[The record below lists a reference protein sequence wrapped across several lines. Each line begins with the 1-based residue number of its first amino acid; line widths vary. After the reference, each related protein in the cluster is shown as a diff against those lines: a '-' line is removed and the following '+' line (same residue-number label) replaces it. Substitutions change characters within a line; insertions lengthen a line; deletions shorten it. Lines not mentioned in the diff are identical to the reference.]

1 MAIKVLKAV
10 SLAVLRLVPGNVYHI
25 KIVTPIKTGEKLDD
39 KKEPAEICEVI
50 DMETG
55 EHRTLVTST
64 VLRKELLKQYPD
76 NSYVGLF
83 FQLSMSRRENKNYND
98 VTLVQIEDPT
108 EHFEEERARLAKKA
122 EADAAAAKKLRDE
135 AAALER
141 AAAKGKPTAPSK

>member
-1 MAIKVLKAV
+1 MAIKTIRAV
-10 SLAVLRLVPGNVYHI
+10 SLAVLRLVPGNVYHV

-64 VLRKELLKQYPD
+64 VLRKELLKQYPSD
-76 NSYVGLF
+76 GYVGKF

-98 VTLVQIEDPT
+98 VTLVEIEDPT
-108 EHFEEERARLAKKA
+108 EHFEQEREKAAKKA
-122 EADAAAAKKLRDE
+122 EEAAEKAKKMREE

-141 AAAKGKPTAPSK
+141 AAKGEKPKAPAK

>member
-10 SLAVLRLVPGNVYHI
+10 SLAVLRIVPGIVYYV

-64 VLRKELLKQYPD
+64 VMRKELHKQYPAD
-76 NSYVGLF
+76 GYVNKF
-83 FQLSMSRRENKNYND
+83 FQLSQSKREGKNYND
-98 VTLVQIEDPT
+98 VTLVEIEDPT
-108 EHFEEERARLAKKA
+108 EHFEGERERMAKKA
-122 EADAAAAKKLRDE
+122 DEAAAAAKKLRED
-135 AAALER
+135 AAALEK
-141 AAAKGKPTAPSK
+141 AAKGGKAAAPAK